1 MVTTEI
7 NFKAK
12 PKLLNVICDSN
23 VWYGVAAGRETIA
36 DDVKYIATSLSIMEI
51 ASSSNMVDLEGYQK
65 LIQVVYENT
74 GPIIP
79 VDPLDFVIMNHDS
92 NYAPSNKPIIN
103 VLKEFSVILA
113 IVDPNEVIIDE
124 ELKAKIQENC
134 KIARKATVSFAEF
147 GNQHINSIR
156 KAINKG
162 DGRKKHLQIDTTE
175 LIREMFK
182 AIINDHLK
190 DSEYEMD
197 FTNFDWSQVE
207 LFICVID
214 NYFKKLET
222 TKDMKV
228 HANDAVDVLNML
240 YVTPGDKYH
249 TFERSWRA
257 YIENDER
264 IAHYLYR

>member
-7 NFKAK
+7 NMYAK
-12 PKLLNVICDSN
+12 SRLLNVICDSN
-23 VWYGVAAGRETIA
+23 IWYGVAAGRETIA

-51 ASSSNMVDLEGYQK
+51 ASSSNMVDLVGYQK
-65 LIQVVYENT
+65 LIQAIYENT

-79 VDPLDFVIMNHDS
+79 ENPLDFVIQNHDKS
-92 NYAPSNKPIIN
+92 YRPDNDPINTI
-103 VLKEFSVILA
+103 LKEFSTILA
-113 IVDPNEVIIDE
+113 IANPEEIILAD
-124 ELKAKIQENC
+124 ELKTKIQENC
-134 KIARKATVSFAEF
+134 RINRESTTNFADF
-147 GNQHINSIR
+147 GNEHINSIR
-156 KAINKG
+156 KSINKEV
-162 DGRKKHLQIDTTE
+162 GRKKHLQIDTTE

-214 NYFKKLET
+214 NFFKKLET
-222 TKDMKV
+222 TKYMKV

-240 YVTPGDKYH
+240 YVTPGEKYH
-249 TFERSWRA
+249 TLERSWRA

-264 IAHYLYR
+264 IAHYLYQ